1 VNDYDKCKEN
11 IMRKPIIA
19 GNWKMNK
26 TVKKAVEFVKEMVE
40 TINDCPD
47 MEIVVFPPFTALHA
61 VANVVRDTNILFGAQ
76 NMYYES
82 AGAYTGEISPLML
95 ADIGVHFVILGHSE
109 RREILGET
117 NEIINLKMKAALNYR
132 MKPILCVGEKLE
144 EREKGKAEDV
154 IHSQLVRN
162 LQDISK
168 DEMARTVI
176 AYEPLWAIGTG
187 KTASPEDA
195 NKMHAFIR
203 GTIIS
208 LYDKRVASMVRI
220 QYGGSVRPDNIGI
233 LMAQPE
239 IDGALV
245 GGASL
250 DVESFVKIA
259 RYTL

>member
-1 VNDYDKCKEN
+1 
-11 IMRKPIIA
+11 MRKPIIA

-26 TVKKAVEFVKEMVE
+26 TVRKAVEFTKELVE
-40 TINDCPD
+40 TLNDCPD
-47 MEIVVFPPFTALHA
+47 MEIVIFPPFTALYA
-61 VANVVRDTNILFGAQ
+61 IANVVRDTNILFGAQ
-76 NMYYES
+76 NMYYEP

-95 ADIGVHFVILGHSE
+95 ADIGVHYVILGHSE

-117 NEIINLKMKAALNYR
+117 DAMINLKMKAALNYR
-132 MKPILCVGEKLE
+132 MKPILCIGEKIE
-144 EREKGKAEDV
+144 EREKGKAEEV
-154 IHSQLVRN
+154 VHNQLVN
-162 LQDISK
+162 DLNDISK
-168 DEMARTVI
+168 DEMVRTVL

-203 GTIIS
+203 ETISS
-208 LYDKRVASMVRI
+208 LYDKRTASRVRI
-220 QYGGSVRPDNIGI
+220 QYGGSVRPDNIDI

-250 DVESFVKIA
+250 DVESFSKIV
-259 RYTL
+259 RFKRSVPLFDDK